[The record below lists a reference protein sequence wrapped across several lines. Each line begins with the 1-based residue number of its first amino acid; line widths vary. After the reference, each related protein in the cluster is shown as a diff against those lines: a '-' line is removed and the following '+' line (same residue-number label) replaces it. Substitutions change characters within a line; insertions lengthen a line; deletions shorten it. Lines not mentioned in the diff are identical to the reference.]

1 MHCASSSSAPTHNY
15 FKRVTGHPRAT
26 YSNSS
31 DCTTPRHCATVS
43 QPPCRTVAP
52 PPSASW
58 PHQIART
65 AAIFNVD
72 ELVIIDDTPQRKDGT
87 VSAGAAF
94 LARVAQYLETPQY
107 LRKALIPMH
116 PDLRLAG
123 GHTGGCGGYA
133 AACQSRPVVVPK
145 YKLGPACTLLTAGSC
160 SRTRWACNWLP
171 QGDGATMEGLGIGG
185 GSLQRMPRHQN
196 H

>member
-1 MHCASSSSAPTHNY
+1 MTKTAAKTAASTSRCVHY
-15 FKRVTGHPRAT
+15 T
-26 YSNSS
+26 YASPLSRPLLCS
-31 DCTTPRHCATVS
+31 TPLT
-43 QPPCRTVAP
+43 PPLNKQQV
-52 PPSASW
+52 
-58 PHQIART
+58 ART

-123 GHTGGCGGYA
+123 EAHSATQYR
-133 AACQSRPVVVPK
+133 QS
-145 YKLGPACTLLTAGSC
+145 
-160 SRTRWACNWLP
+160 
-171 QGDGATMEGLGIGG
+171 
-185 GSLQRMPRHQN
+185 
-196 H
+196 